1 MCDCLHSALLS
12 HSSVISTCNL
22 GFNAL
27 PTPRFVPF
35 LWYSKSKAQYAS
47 PRLKP
52 SSNTCIKA
60 KLNSSPLNSDDYGF
74 YGEFGI
80 KEDARTEIQWN
91 RERRDEDEDENLSP
105 RDGIEDGYLEFHG
118 ENSGKDGLGRVKDE
132 ELVRSRV
139 DSGDVDS
146 KLEKRN
152 VKGGRQMMRRSSM
165 IAKQVI
171 TINSALSLGFVSQ
184 LWVDI
189 NSRVVLLVEVRPN
202 LLSGEVEWCLLEDV
216 KQVGDVLLVKD
227 ESVLENQFRLAGLET
242 LVGYNV
248 VTQGGRQNIGKVRD
262 YTFNV
267 NSGVVESL
275 ELDSLGIPMIPSS
288 LVSTYGLFVE
298 DVVTVLS
305 DTIVVKEAAAS
316 RIQRL
321 TKGLWSGQYRGN
333 SIDELEDYA
342 DVEETQHPQ
351 PNNGKRRRR
360 NSSRKKFKERN
371 DDWEHPMD
379 FI

>member
-27 PTPRFVPF
+27 PTPIFLPF

-47 PRLKP
+47 ARLKP

-132 ELVRSRV
+132 ELVRSGV

-146 KLEKRN
+146 KLEKRS

-184 LWVDI
+184 LW
-189 NSRVVLLVEVRPN
+189 RVVLLIEVRPN

-216 KQVGDVLLVKD
+216 KQVGDVLLIKD

-248 VTQGGRQNIGKVRD
+248 VTRGGRQSIGKVRD

-288 LVSTYGLFVE
+288 LVGE
-298 DVVTVLS
+298 VVTVL
-305 DTIVVKEAAAS
+305 
-316 RIQRL
+316 
-321 TKGLWSGQYRGN
+321 
-333 SIDELEDYA
+333 
-342 DVEETQHPQ
+342 
-351 PNNGKRRRR
+351 
-360 NSSRKKFKERN
+360 FKN
-371 DDWEHPMD
+371 D
-379 FI
+379 FY